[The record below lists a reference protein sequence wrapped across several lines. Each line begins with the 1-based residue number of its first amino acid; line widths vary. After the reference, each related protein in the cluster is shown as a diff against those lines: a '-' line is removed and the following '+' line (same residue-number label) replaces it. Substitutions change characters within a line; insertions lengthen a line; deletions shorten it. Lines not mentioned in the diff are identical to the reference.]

1 MSGKK
6 VLPGGSAFNTSSLY
20 STALAVVVTDDFKL
34 GMMMSLPKCLAL
46 PQNLG
51 NIVEHPACTAKN
63 QAAPTPNELVW
74 HCSLKDSIITKMKVP
89 SEALTT
95 SQNASHCHRTLE
107 TLSQTPS

>member
-1 MSGKK
+1 MGGKK
-6 VLPGGSAFNTSSLY
+6 VLPSGNTFNTSSMY

-34 GMMMSLPKCLAL
+34 GMMMSLPKCLTL
-46 PQNLG
+46 PQNLR

-95 SQNASHCHRTLE
+95 SQNASHFHRTLE